1 MDRSGGSSLSFESM
15 LKMEGMTAS
24 KRRSA
29 TCYLKPECRSFRFQ
43 RYIIIVTTMKSRTIH
58 VDPFTRNHST
68 G

>member
-1 MDRSGGSSLSFESM
+1 VDRSGGSSLSFESM

-29 TCYLKPECRSFRFQ
+29 TCYLKPEC
-43 RYIIIVTTMKSRTIH
+43 IIVTTMKSRTIH